1 MGTISEEQK
10 TVKVERVF
18 EGLEAH
24 EDGQRMSIFYD
35 EITSIDGEV
44 IRSERKSYLRDFQ
57 FWKASQL
64 GQAILG
70 MVALDLEQPDP
81 TIPRA

>member
-1 MGTISEEQK
+1 MGVISEEQK
-10 TVKVERVF
+10 TVKVERAF

-24 EDGQRMSIFYD
+24 EDGQRMTIFYD
-35 EITSIDGEV
+35 ETTTIDGEV
-44 IRSERKSYLRDFQ
+44 VKSERKSYSRDYE

-70 MVALDLEQPDP
+70 MVSLDLAQEDP
-81 TIPRA
+81 TTPRN